1 MEICNGDFR
10 MLPDSFF
17 TTMIE
22 KCPSEYQN
30 GEGNEF
36 VVYLRGFR
44 YPLREWINILDNL
57 HQKAGKTK
65 DDVDCSPLIG
75 PLSLFI
81 QNAEERGCSL
91 DMILPWEYIG
101 KAQNFI
107 QRDKQWNSCITKK
120 KGFHGLLEY
129 LIKWLGIPTHH
140 VYIVGT
146 FINNEQSLNAEAV
159 AAMICEGTNEDG
171 TPRSEF
177 SKYDGTSLNVLPC
190 GFFGYSRSMNRAAV
204 KENLNYHAA
213 DRVNSKDWKET
224 NDDQSMV
231 KFKPG
236 AAMTTDEV
244 RLRLQELDE
253 ITAEQFNSADLNIRF
268 AEDSDFS
275 ASTKEELQ
283 QQINYHSKHGVLV
296 RWVLQDDGSRVLEL
310 VRCSG
315 IEGHHKDTRSS
326 WAHPDNR
333 RGNCRL
339 NVGGTVI
346 YYLSLL
352 LIVSFCY

>member
-1 MEICNGDFR
+1 MEICKGDFTL
-10 MLPDSFF
+10 LPDSFY
-17 TTMIE
+17 TAMIE
-22 KCPSEYQN
+22 KCPREYQN
-30 GEGNEF
+30 DKGNEF
-36 VVYLRGFR
+36 VVYVRGFR
-44 YPLREWINILDNL
+44 YSLREWINILNNL
-57 HQKAGKTK
+57 RQKAGRTI
-65 DDVDCSPLIG
+65 DDVDCSRLIG

-81 QNAEERGCSL
+81 QNAEKRCCPL

-101 KAQNFI
+101 KAQNI
-107 QRDKQWNSCITKK
+107 IRRNKEWDSCIKKK
-120 KGFHGLLEY
+120 KGLHGMLEF

-140 VYIVGT
+140 VHIVGS
-146 FINNEQSLNAEAV
+146 FANNPQSLNAEAV
-159 AAMICEGTNEDG
+159 GAMMCEGTNDDG
-171 TPRSEF
+171 TPRTEF
-177 SKYDGTSLNVLPC
+177 SIYDATSLNVLSC
-190 GFFGYSRSMNRAAV
+190 GHFGYVRMKNRAAAR
-204 KENLNYHAA
+204 ENL
-213 DRVNSKDWKET
+213 KDWKET

-244 RLRLQELDE
+244 KLRLKELEE
-253 ITAEQFNSADLNIRF
+253 ITAEQFNSSDLNIRF
-268 AEDSDFS
+268 AEENDFS
-275 ASTKEELQ
+275 ARTKEELQ
-283 QQINYHSKHGVLV
+283 QQLLNQSKRGVLG

-333 RGNCRL
+333 MGNCRL

-352 LIVSFCY
+352 LIVSCCY